1 MLIENKPQKSF
12 GWKTKNDQKL
22 KHIKSQSF
30 LGTIPNINAPSN
42 LKSSLDNLFKTEIK
56 IDSLE
61 QLLIQLDPSIE
72 IKLVSESVIKF
83 ESSSTN
89 KVFEINRPQFVSN
102 LLDMRQKGEAKFQF
116 NTKTNSLFDNFKRN
130 FSYV

>member
-1 MLIENKPQKSF
+1 M
-12 GWKTKNDQKL
+12 
-22 KHIKSQSF
+22 
-30 LGTIPNINAPSN
+30 
-42 LKSSLDNLFKTEIK
+42 FKTEIK

-61 QLLIQLDPSIE
+61 KLLIQLDPSIE

-89 KVFEINRPQFVSN
+89 KFFEINRPQFVSN
-102 LLDMRQKGEAKFQF
+102 LLDMRQKEEAKFQF

-130 FSYV
+130 FSLYMFYRI